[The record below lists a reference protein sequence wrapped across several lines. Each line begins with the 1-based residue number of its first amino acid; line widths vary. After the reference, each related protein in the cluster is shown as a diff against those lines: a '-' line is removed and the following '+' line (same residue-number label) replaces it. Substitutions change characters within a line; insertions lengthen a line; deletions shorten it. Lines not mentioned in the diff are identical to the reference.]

1 MTDSVDTPKIAF
13 ISSDERWMEEAL
25 ALAECAA
32 NIGEVPVGAVVVL
45 NDEIIG
51 RGWNQVISG
60 NDPTAH
66 AEVVALRDAA
76 QRLNNYRLV
85 GASLYVTIEPC
96 SMCAGA
102 IVHSR
107 VERVV
112 FGTTEP
118 KAGAVVSQNTF
129 FDQPFL
135 NHCVSWQGGVLAD
148 RCSERISRFF
158 RERRASQKAARKALK
173 QDSDPA

>member
-1 MTDSVDTPKIAF
+1 MTDSPQA
-13 ISSDERWMEEAL
+13 ISFQTEDERWMSEAL

-51 RGWNQVISG
+51 RGWNQVITGS
-60 NDPTAH
+60 DPTAH

-76 QRLNNYRLV
+76 RRVENYRLV

-107 VERVV
+107 IERVV

-118 KAGAVVSQNTF
+118 KAGAIVSQNCF
-129 FDQPFL
+129 FDQSFL
-135 NHCVSWQGGVLAD
+135 NHQVQWQGGVLAE
-148 RCSERISRFF
+148 RCAERINRFF
-158 RERRASQKAARKALK
+158 RERRASKRAARQAA
-173 QDSDPA
+173 QSPSE